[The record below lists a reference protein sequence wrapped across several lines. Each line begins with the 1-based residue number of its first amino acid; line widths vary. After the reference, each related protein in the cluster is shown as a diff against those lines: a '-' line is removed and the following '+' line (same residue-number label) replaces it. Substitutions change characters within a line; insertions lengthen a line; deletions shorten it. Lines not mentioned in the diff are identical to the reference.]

1 MPFPDVFK
9 LPYDRCSPKE
19 KQGFAY
25 VSLVKRW
32 PVVLTNIV
40 SAVSNVNH
48 QLHMNPDEYSEA
60 KINEGKKIISQI
72 SQMKYDLGHNAI
84 LTPIENDGDINRE
97 CYNDELKTYPDEDR
111 RWGTMNWLY
120 AECYMYRRLRSY
132 FASTIY
138 WKEYDPF
145 FEQKSETYKSSSN
158 AILHLTKSINQA
170 IKDKEKLNENFEE
183 KGSKLEIAFLEMI
196 QADLWGNATDL
207 SLLVDLN
214 YKDLQK
220 LQAVGSDSQKE
231 QFKFILKNDLIK
243 VWNYLK
249 KLNTK
254 QNGGRIDFILD
265 NSGFELFTDLILA
278 DFLISCTP
286 FINKVVFHPKAI
298 PWFVSD
304 VLPYD
309 FTWAID
315 SLLDPS
321 FFTSHSS
328 TPISSED
335 LNSLSDLANRW
346 KDHLKTG
353 KFQLSVPE
361 DTKLGKATPLGRIW
375 TTQYAFQDLPEVAPG
390 TLDELKKSDLVIFKG
405 DLNYRKLV
413 GDAWWPT
420 TTPFE
425 EALGPLA
432 GKITLLSLRTN
443 KADTIVGLEEGVAER
458 LDKEDPDWRISGKYA
473 VVSFSEKR

>member
-458 LDKEDPDWRISGKYA
+458 LDKEDPDWRISGK
-473 VVSFSEKR
+473 